1 MGASAPKSE
10 TVVKGGKPVIVREY
24 LSPEYLK
31 ELSSLAA
38 FYGQRAQQAASTR
51 QATLNRYLSSY
62 GEGPA
67 YDPYTTST
75 GEVIKPYQAP
85 AIYDTTKLVEAAE
98 AGGMFRPPA
107 EGKKKE
113 SREAYSDALK
123 VNQGTGTNP
132 NSVFQRMTNS

>member
-10 TVVKGGKPVIVREY
+10 TVVKGGKPVVVREY

-31 ELSSLAA
+31 ELSNLSS
-38 FYGQRAQQAASTR
+38 FYQQRAQQAASTR

-67 YDPYTTST
+67 YDPYKTST
-75 GEVIKPYQAP
+75 GEIIKPYQAP
-85 AIYDTTKLVEAAE
+85 DIYDTTKLVEAAK
-98 AGGMFRPPA
+98 AGGMFRAPS
-107 EGKKKE
+107 EEKKKP

-123 VNQGTGTNP
+123 LNMGLNP
-132 NSVFQRMTNS
+132 EDSFQRSLRS

>member
-1 MGASAPKSE
+1 MGSSAPKSE

-31 ELSSLAA
+31 ELSNLSS
-38 FYGQRAQQAASTR
+38 FYQQRAQQAAATR

-85 AIYDTTKLVEAAE
+85 DIYDTTKLVEAAE

-113 SREAYSDALK
+113 PREAYSDALK
-123 VNQGTGTNP
+123 VNQGMGAGRDNG
-132 NSVFQRMTNS
+132 FQRMTNS